1 MAQGPVAEA
10 FGVPEN
16 TYSTVST
23 SSFLPGPASIFAT
36 GAAGGGGAGS
46 GLATSVTGALSPIV
60 SGSVPGQVSSAE
72 LAHLTGMPFLQQLSL
87 LPADSLA
94 SFLGAHPKTVTTL
107 LKSPP
112 VPSEV
117 SGWWS
122 TLAGDAQTAALTSA
136 PRLVGNLDGIPA
148 SARNAA
154 NRVWLDQSMDSLQ
167 ARIDSAPGRAI
178 VDESERQI
186 HMLGEVKSTLKEG
199 SKSIP
204 RSLLSVDA
212 TGAGRASVVLGDLA
226 TADYVTYLI
235 PGMFFTVDGQIHDW
249 TDDAERVYKEQ
260 LTWLKRIAKDDPS
273 EAGKTVAVVS
283 WMGYETPN
291 LTNVGALDLAYKGR
305 DAIADSIEGL
315 QSVRSKNEPYVTV
328 IAHSYGSTAA
338 LMALTE
344 YDFEVDALVVV
355 GSPGSAAQS
364 VDELHV
370 RNANM
375 YVGAAAWDPVPNSSF
390 FGSEPGAPEYGA
402 KKLNVSTAVDPI
414 TGKSLSESIGHNGY
428 FDKGSS
434 SIRNM
439 ALIGIDQDG
448 LVMSGGKRDSSITLA
463 DAR

>member
-1 MAQGPVAEA
+1 M
-10 FGVPEN
+10 
-16 TYSTVST
+16 
-23 SSFLPGPASIFAT
+23 
-36 GAAGGGGAGS
+36 
-46 GLATSVTGALSPIV
+46 TGALSPTV
-60 SGSVPGQVSSAE
+60 SGGVPAQVSSAE
-72 LAHLTGMPFLQQLSL
+72 LVHLTGMPFLQQLSL

-94 SFLGAHPKTVTTL
+94 SFLGAHPKTVSTL
-107 LKSPP
+107 LASPP

-117 SGWWS
+117 SGWWN
-122 TLAGDAQTAALTSA
+122 TLDTTAQTAALTSA

-167 ARIDSAPGRAI
+167 ARIASAPGRAI

-204 RSLLSVDA
+204 RSLLSVDP

-226 TADYVTYLI
+226 TADYVTYMV

-260 LTWLKRIAKDDPS
+260 VTWLSRIAKDDPS
-273 EAGKTVAVVS
+273 EAGKSVAVVS

-305 DAIADSIEGL
+305 DALADAIEGL
-315 QSVRSKNEPYVTV
+315 QSVRSANEPYVTI

-344 YDFEVDALVVV
+344 YDFDVDALVVV

-364 VDELHV
+364 VDELNV
-370 RNANM
+370 RNRNM

-390 FGSEPGAPEYGA
+390 FGSEPSAPEYGA
-402 KKLNVSTAVDPI
+402 KKLDVSGAVDPI
-414 TGKSLSESIGHNGY
+414 TGASLSESFGHNGY

-434 SIRNM
+434 SVRNM

-448 LVMSGGKRDSSITLA
+448 LVMTGSASDSSITLA
-463 DAR
+463 DAK